1 MINAYN
7 NFNNAE
13 KVQSKENLRKVPV
26 KIVKKEEVPA
36 KKDSSSNFNNAV
48 NISGANNNI
57 NNNNQVKERDKQKMK
72 DLNSKLN
79 EFDSRINQQIKVDS
93 SNANSNPNILVVANL
108 VQKNLEL
115 NQLKRPITPGLTND
129 KVKIFN
135 PSQNNAKHKRPLS
148 EKKESINPINEEKEE
163 CILDQMEKY
172 YANKNLIAG
181 LSSSSE
187 KFLNLENQNIKKIE
201 NAPMVLP
208 KNKYSKMSDAEINI
222 NNPGSNIGNIS
233 NISNIQNKNMKITSA
248 FLQDDKKCTNFFQDL
263 LKADYSKL
271 FSSGISDKINYDE
284 IDINHFVNDLNKKS
298 DLFGSQINSHGQI
311 KEMLDNKVSLSDFMA
326 DEKGM
331 NSKIGINKGNINLE
345 ETKQDNFIQLSKL
358 KNSNHNQSNIS
369 KISINLH
376 SNEDNRNSKDTN
388 QNRETIPLYNNI
400 KDNNLNFQVFHENK
414 NEKKNI
420 NISTNLSHKDNSYIK
435 TTVINSDSQIT
446 QTNRIMTDDSNGNNL
461 SEAELCEQD
470 EYYNEEDHSNDE
482 EEVEAVENI
491 SIIKKI
497 KDDVAEISNKSRK
510 IFLNIFYIHFLVI
523 SSEEIKTEPI
533 EEDKQQQEIVMT

>member
-13 KVQSKENLRKVPV
+13 KVQPKENLRKVPV

-36 KKDSSSNFNNAV
+36 KKDSSSNFHNAV
-48 NISGANNNI
+48 NISGANNNINNI

-79 EFDSRINQQIKVDS
+79 DFDSRINQQIKVDS

-115 NQLKRPITPGLTND
+115 NQLKRPITPGLIND

-135 PSQNNAKHKRPLS
+135 PSQNNVKHKRPLS
-148 EKKESINPINEEKEE
+148 EKKESTNPINEEKEE

-208 KNKYSKMSDAEINI
+208 KNKSSKMSDAEINI

-326 DEKGM
+326 DEKDM

-358 KNSNHNQSNIS
+358 KYSNHNQSNIS

-388 QNRETIPLYNNI
+388 HNRDTIPLYNNL

-470 EYYNEEDHSNDE
+470 EYYNEEDHSNDD

-497 KDDVAEISNKSRK
+497 KDDVPEITNKCRK
-510 IFLNIFYIHFLVI
+510 IFKIFYLNIF
-523 SSEEIKTEPI
+523 
-533 EEDKQQQEIVMT
+533 